1 MVVREQSMHELP
13 PEPHALV
20 ELPPTQLPLASQ
32 QPEQFCALHS
42 ALVPQLT
49 MKPNANIET
58 RIRDVRMT
66 SGVPREPMSL
76 AALVPAAW
84 KSSLGN
90 ALNAPSFAKLEA
102 FVEEEW
108 NTATVFPPKQQVFA
122 ALELTKPQDVRIVLL
137 GQDPYPTK
145 GNANGLA
152 FSVTRDVKIPASLK
166 NVFTALHRERAL
178 PMPANGDLTPW
189 AQRGML
195 LLNTVLTVREK
206 TPQSHQKKGWEAFTT
221 EVLRV
226 VAAQPHT
233 VVFLCL
239 GKPALKLYESL
250 GTSQPMVAAPHPS
263 PLNGSAF
270 VDHAVKEKLFTRVE
284 ELLGAKFDW
293 SL

>member
-1 MVVREQSMHELP
+1 
-13 PEPHALV
+13 
-20 ELPPTQLPLASQ
+20 
-32 QPEQFCALHS
+32 
-42 ALVPQLT
+42 
-49 MKPNANIET
+49 
-58 RIRDVRMT
+58 
-66 SGVPREPMSL
+66 MSL
-76 AALVPAAW
+76 ASLVPTAW
-84 KSSLGN
+84 KGLLRN
-90 ALNAPSFAKLEA
+90 ALAAPSFTKLEQ
-102 FVEEEW
+102 FVDDEW
-108 NTATVFPPKQQVFA
+108 ANHTVFPPKPQVFA
-122 ALELTKPQDVRIVLL
+122 ALELTKPQDVRVVLL
-137 GQDPYPTK
+137 GQDPYPTQ

-166 NVFTALHRERAL
+166 NVFTALHRERGQ
-178 PMPANGDLTPW
+178 PIPAHGDLTAW

-239 GKPALKLYESL
+239 GKPAQKLYEAL
-250 GTSQPMVAAPHPS
+250 GTTQPMVAAPHPS

-270 VDHAVKEKLFTRVE
+270 VDHVVKEKTFTRVE
-284 ELLGAKFDW
+284 ELLGAPFDW

>member
-1 MVVREQSMHELP
+1 
-13 PEPHALV
+13 
-20 ELPPTQLPLASQ
+20 
-32 QPEQFCALHS
+32 
-42 ALVPQLT
+42 
-49 MKPNANIET
+49 
-58 RIRDVRMT
+58 
-66 SGVPREPMSL
+66 MSL
-76 AALVPAAW
+76 AALVPTAW
-84 KSSLGN
+84 KSHLRN
-90 ALNAPSFAKLEA
+90 AIAAPSFTQLEQ
-102 FVEEEW
+102 FVDAEW
-108 NTATVFPPKQQVFA
+108 ASATVFPPKPQVFA
-122 ALELTKPQDVRIVLL
+122 ALELTKPEDVRIVLL

-166 NVFTALHRERAL
+166 NVFTALHRERGL
-178 PMPANGDLTPW
+178 PVPTHGDLTAW
-189 AQRGML
+189 ASRGML

-239 GKPALKLYESL
+239 GKPAQKLYESL

-270 VDHAVKEKLFTRVE
+270 VDHVVKEKSFTRVE
-284 ELLGAKFDW
+284 ELLGASFDW
-293 SL
+293 SV